1 MNWWDR
7 LTGLQQIFLTVASPA
22 TLILIFQFVLL
33 LLGLSNENG
42 ADDAF
47 DTDDLDLDFDAD
59 DLDIGANGLDLDVD
73 VDDVDLGSS
82 NLDFSSDSDGLDFDG
97 GHLDFGSEPSADIQ
111 GLFNDIPGIDGG
123 EPDLIELVEESGGS
137 GSGIGTGADSSTGTG
152 AVTGTGTTIDTDTST
167 DSDNDSDDGNVVST
181 LRLFT
186 LRGLIAFFSV
196 GGWTGIFAIDQGA
209 PPPLSIFLAFAAG
222 FAAMYFV
229 AWSVRLI
236 LRMQHSGNIRHENA
250 VGKDGEV
257 YLTIPDNGIGKVNV
271 IVQDRL
277 CEMNATTRAGR
288 DIKTGEKIVVIGV
301 VSGGLLLVTPYT
313 APDGVDIKKFEEV
326 S

>member
-1 MNWWDR
+1 MDWWNK

-22 TLILIFQFVLL
+22 TIILIIQFILL
-33 LLGLSNENG
+33 FLGLSNESG

-47 DTDDLDLDFDAD
+47 ETDDLDLDFDAD
-59 DLDIGANGLDLDVD
+59 DLDIGADGLDLD
-73 VDDVDLGSS
+73 VDDVDLGNT
-82 NLDFSSDSDGLDFDG
+82 NLDFSR
-97 GHLDFGSEPSADIQ
+97 A
-111 GLFNDIPGIDGG
+111 
-123 EPDLIELVEESGGS
+123 
-137 GSGIGTGADSSTGTG
+137 
-152 AVTGTGTTIDTDTST
+152 GTGTTIDTDTGAVADTAIDT
-167 DSDNDSDDGNVVST
+167 DSDSEDGNVTGT

-277 CEMNATTRAGR
+277 CEMNATARAGR

-313 APDGVDIKKFEEV
+313 SPDGVDIKKFEEV